1 MSNAISTE
9 NKEIGLSV
17 KRWQELQKR
26 NSVEER
32 GSEVLGSGEG
42 RGCFK

>member
-1 MSNAISTE
+1 MSNTINTE

-17 KRWQELQKR
+17 KRWQVLQKR
-26 NSVEER
+26 NSVEEG

-42 RGCFK
+42 RGGFK